1 MIRGD
6 YRQLP
11 DNFDDIFP
19 CRLDEIVIPFS
30 GEADFD
36 TLVEKFEDLEDL
48 TGGTL
53 SEDDDSEII
62 KFQTIQ
68 GLLILIRMSDRELII
83 HPRGA
88 AGCIKMIEEAKKG
101 LLEFSAS
108 SAKLL
113 N

>member
-30 GEADFD
+30 GEADFE

-62 KFQTIQ
+62 VSNNSRFAYFSS
-68 GLLILIRMSDRELII
+68 LSDRELII
-83 HPRGA
+83 H
-88 AGCIKMIEEAKKG
+88 
-101 LLEFSAS
+101 
-108 SAKLL
+108 
-113 N
+113 